1 MQRDEVLL
9 RLRERIVAFAASR
22 IAGDAAE
29 DLAQETLM
37 LLHDKYA
44 HVTRLEE
51 LFPLSMQIM
60 RFKMVALRRKSYR
73 RGETGQI
80 SVDDIQIPDL
90 GPDPATFVER
100 KEMMERMTA
109 AIGKLGARCREIFRL
124 KLLGRSF
131 AEIQSEMGASS
142 INTVYTWDARCRK
155 QLLDEMGGH
164 WEKQK

>member
-1 MQRDEVLL
+1 MERDEILQ

-73 RGETGQI
+73 RGEAGQV
-80 SVDDIQIPDL
+80 SLDDIQVADL
-90 GPDPATFVER
+90 GPDPATFAER

-109 AIGKLGARCREIFRL
+109 AIGKLGTRCREIFRL
-124 KLLGRSF
+124 KLLGRTF
-131 AEIQSEMGASS
+131 AEIQSEMKAGS

-164 WEKQK
+164 WEKRE

>member
-1 MQRDEVLL
+1 MERDEILL

-51 LFPLSMQIM
+51 LFPLSMRIM
-60 RFKMVALRRKSYR
+60 RFKMVAMRRKSYR
-73 RGETGQI
+73 RGEAGQV

-90 GPDPATFVER
+90 APDPATFVER

-109 AIGKLGARCREIFRL
+109 AIAKLGTRCREIFRL

-131 AEIQSEMGASS
+131 AEIQVEMSAAS

-164 WEKQK
+164 WERRE

>member
-1 MQRDEVLL
+1 MERDEILL

-51 LFPLSMQIM
+51 LFPLSMRIM
-60 RFKMVALRRKSYR
+60 RFKMVAMRRKSHR
-73 RGETGQI
+73 RGEAGQV
-80 SVDDIQIPDL
+80 SVDDIQVPDL
-90 GPDPATFVER
+90 APDPATFVER

-109 AIGKLGARCREIFRL
+109 AIAKLGTRCREIFRL

-131 AEIQSEMGASS
+131 TEIQVEMSAAS

-164 WEKQK
+164 WERRE

>member
-1 MQRDEVLL
+1 MERDEILL

-22 IAGDAAE
+22 ITGDAAE

-73 RGETGQI
+73 RGEAGQV

-100 KEMMERMTA
+100 KEMMERMSA
-109 AIGKLGARCREIFRL
+109 AIGKLGTRCREMFRL

-131 AEIQSEMGASS
+131 AEIQAEMGASS

-164 WEKQK
+164 WERRE

>member
-1 MQRDEVLL
+1 MDRDEILL

-51 LFPLSMQIM
+51 LFPLSMRIM
-60 RFKMVALRRKSYR
+60 RFKMVAMRRKSYR
-73 RGETGQI
+73 RGEAGQV
-80 SVDDIQIPDL
+80 SVDDIQIPDSA
-90 GPDPATFVER
+90 PDPATFVER

-109 AIGKLGARCREIFRL
+109 AIAKLGTRCREIFRL

-131 AEIQSEMGASS
+131 AEIQVEMSAAS

-164 WEKQK
+164 WDRRE

>member
-1 MQRDEVLL
+1 MERDEILL

-51 LFPLSMQIM
+51 LFPLSMRIM
-60 RFKMVALRRKSYR
+60 RFKMVAMRRKSYR
-73 RGETGQI
+73 RGEAGQVSI
-80 SVDDIQIPDL
+80 DDIQIPDSA
-90 GPDPATFVER
+90 PDPATFVER

-109 AIGKLGARCREIFRL
+109 AIAKLGTRCREIFRL

-131 AEIQSEMGASS
+131 AEIQVEMRAAS

-164 WEKQK
+164 WERRE

>member
-1 MQRDEVLL
+1 MEREEILL

-37 LLHDKYA
+37 LLHDKYP
-44 HVTRLEE
+44 HVNRLEE
-51 LFPLSMQIM
+51 LFPLAMQIM
-60 RFKMVALRRKSYR
+60 RFKIVALRRKSYR
-73 RGETGQI
+73 RGEMGQVSI
-80 SVDDIQIPDL
+80 DEIQIPDL
-90 GPDPATFVER
+90 SADPAALIER
-100 KEMMERMTA
+100 KEMIERMTA
-109 AIGKLGARCREIFRL
+109 AIGKLRSRCREMFRL

-131 AEIQSEMGASS
+131 AEIQKQMGAGS

-164 WEKQK
+164 WERRE

>member
-1 MQRDEVLL
+1 MERDEILL

-60 RFKMVALRRKSYR
+60 RFKMVAMRRKSYR
-73 RGETGQI
+73 RGEAGQL

-109 AIGKLGARCREIFRL
+109 AIGKLGTRCREMFRL

-131 AEIQSEMGASS
+131 AEIQVEMSAAS

-164 WEKQK
+164 WERRG

>member
-1 MQRDEVLL
+1 MERDEILL

-44 HVTRLEE
+44 HVTHLEQ

-60 RFKMVALRRKSYR
+60 RFKMAAMRRKSYR
-73 RGETGQI
+73 RGEAGQV

-90 GPDPATFVER
+90 GPDPAAFVER
-100 KEMMERMTA
+100 KEMMERMQA
-109 AIGKLGARCREIFRL
+109 AIGKLGTRCREIFRL

-131 AEIQSEMGASS
+131 AEIQAAMGASS

-164 WEKQK
+164 WERRE